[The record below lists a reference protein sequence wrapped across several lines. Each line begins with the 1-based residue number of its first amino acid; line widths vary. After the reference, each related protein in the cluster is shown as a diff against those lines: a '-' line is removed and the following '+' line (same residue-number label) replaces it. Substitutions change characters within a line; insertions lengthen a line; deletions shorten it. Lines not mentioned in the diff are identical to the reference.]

1 MKPKTT
7 LILLAV
13 AAVMFAFIWFK
24 ERQLPST
31 EDRSSRAK
39 RVFDLKSDDLTKLQ
53 IQLNTSNYVG
63 RIVIEKEKD
72 KWFLREP
79 LAYRASGSEINSI
92 CSELEFLERKDI
104 ITPKEMKEKSTKLV
118 DYGFDKPAAELT
130 FSRKDKATT
139 VKIGKASPV
148 GNTVYIQIA
157 GRDDIL
163 LVDKSLL
170 TKLDRKIEEFRD
182 KSVAEFSTFQ
192 ATRLEISQAKKVIEL
207 VKAPKPGVAAS
218 VTDKIWR
225 IAQPLN
231 ARADQGK
238 VDGLLDKLRDLKAES
253 FVTDKPADMKTYD
266 LDQPQLELTVYT
278 SEQEGA
284 IIVQFGGALKDD
296 ATKVYCKRKG
306 SDTILAVRSDIV
318 KDFTV
323 QVNDLR
329 DKKLADFNTD
339 DAKQVAINFANQTIR
354 LNKDGEDWKLVEPEA
369 VKAESSEVSTLL
381 GTITGIEVKEFVAD
395 VVADLSKYGLD
406 KPYYTLTVKKEAP
419 PVPTASPAA
428 SASGTNAPAA
438 TTTNVVAAAS
448 TNTPAATTTNVIKAV
463 SPPPKAEQVTIAEL
477 LFGKEDKEKKLVY
490 CKRGDEAYV
499 YAIESS
505 DFEKLPKT
513 ALALRNRTLVSTEKS
528 KVTSLSVLK
537 DAKRITVEKKDDKW
551 KLAPDVQGVLDTNV
565 VDDVLWTLT
574 GLSAEKFVSA
584 AAADKA
590 QYGLDKP
597 SWQFNFEVNEGGTN
611 KAFSLSLGKE
621 TSGKGR
627 YGLLGGQPPIFEL
640 SSGTVSSL
648 TKDLL
653 KRPET
658 NVPPAKV
665 TSPPA
670 TNAPP
675 AKAAAPPAKAK

>member
-39 RVFDLKSDDLTKLQ
+39 RVFDLKSDDLTKVQL
-53 IQLNTSNYVG
+53 QLNTSNYIG
-63 RIVIEKEKD
+63 RIVVEKEKE
-72 KWFLREP
+72 KWWLREP
-79 LAYRASGSEINSI
+79 LAYRASGSEISSI
-92 CSELEFLERKDI
+92 CSELEFLDRKDI
-104 ITPKEMKEKSTKLV
+104 ITPKEMKEKSTKLA

-139 VKIGKASPV
+139 VKVGKASPV

-170 TKLDRKIEEFRD
+170 TKLDRKVEEFRD
-182 KSVAEFSTFQ
+182 KSVAEFTTLQ
-192 ATRLEISQAKKVIEL
+192 ATRLEITQAKKAIEL

-218 VTDKIWR
+218 VTDKVWR

-238 VDGLLDKLRDLKAES
+238 VDGLLDKLRDLKAEN
-253 FVTDKPADMKTYD
+253 FVTDKPADLKTYE
-266 LDQPQLELTVYT
+266 LDQPQIELTVYT

-284 IIVQFGGALKDD
+284 LIVQFGGALKDD

-306 SDTILAVRSDIV
+306 SDTILAVKSDIV

-323 QVNDLR
+323 QMNDLR
-329 DKKLADFNTD
+329 DKKLADFSTD

-354 LNKDGEDWKLVEPEA
+354 LDKDGEDWKLVEPEA
-369 VKAESSEVSTLL
+369 VKADSSEVSTLL
-381 GTITGIEVKEFVAD
+381 STLSGLEAKEFVAD
-395 VVADLSKYGLD
+395 VVADPAKYGLD
-406 KPYYTLTVKKEAP
+406 KPYYTITVKKEAP
-419 PVPTASPAA
+419 PAPTPAPAA
-428 SASGTNAPAA
+428 AGSSTNAPAA
-438 TTTNVVAAAS
+438 TTTNAPAAGAKA
-448 TNTPAATTTNVIKAV
+448 PAATTTNAVKAV
-463 SPPPKAEQVTIAEL
+463 TPPPKPEPVTIAEVI
-477 LFGKEDKEKKLVY
+477 FGKEDKEKKVVY
-490 CKRGDEAYV
+490 CKRADEPYV
-499 YAIESS
+499 YAAESS
-505 DFEKLPKT
+505 VFEKLPKT
-513 ALALRNRTLVSTEKS
+513 ALALRNRSLLSTEKS

-537 DAKRITVEKKDDKW
+537 DTKRIAVEKKDDKW

-574 GLSAEKFVSA
+574 GLNAEKFVSA
-584 AAADKA
+584 AAADKP

-611 KAFSLSLGKE
+611 KAFALSLGKE
-621 TSGKGR
+621 TSDKGR

-658 NVPPAKV
+658 NLPPAKV
-665 TSPPA
+665 TAPSA

-675 AKAAAPPAKAK
+675 AKAAAPAAKAK